1 MVRYD
6 TFQIGMPAS
15 DPQPTAS
22 PKSHGTETRTHI
34 RGSLVLASGRFI
46 SLGLNF
52 LGQVLIVRYLSREA
66 YGSYT
71 FALSMA
77 TTASIVSA
85 FGIDTA
91 FSRFISIYR
100 EEKDYPRLFGS
111 IVFMFALVC
120 GLGLV
125 IAAGVYGFRGY
136 VEETLVTD
144 PLSMALLLLLLL
156 FIPMNAL
163 DRVFEAGMAVMGS
176 PWSIFFRRHVL
187 GPALKLAAVIAV
199 MLCGGTVQ
207 ALAIGFLVATALG
220 LVTYGGLFLRALKV
234 QGLASHFS
242 FAHLTV
248 SPRRLLRFSL
258 PMLGADLGLV
268 LRYVVAVFLLE
279 TTHGSGSV
287 AAFGA
292 VVSLAELNKLVLRS
306 FGYMFIPIASR
317 CFSRGETERIG
328 ELYWQSSIWIA
339 VLTLPLFLVCFG
351 LARPV
356 TILLYGAEYAESGII
371 LSLLSLGYY
380 VHAALGTN
388 AATLKVYG
396 KARQVLWTEFLGTG
410 AAMVLYILLIPAYGE
425 VGAAAAVCASS
436 IHHNVITQIALARS
450 TDVEAFR
457 PSLLGLYT
465 SVLVG
470 AFALLGFQYYMSPPL
485 IVGFGA
491 AAALSVLIIRT
502 QSRVLSAEE
511 TFPELERAPLIHFS
525 KFLLGTRQAE
535 KR

>member
-1 MVRYD
+1 M
-6 TFQIGMPAS
+6 TGP
-15 DPQPTAS
+15 DPQPTA
-22 PKSHGTETRTHI
+22 PPQSHGTETRAHI
-34 RGSLVLASGRFI
+34 RGSVALASGRFI

-52 LGQVLIVRYLSREA
+52 AGQILIVRYLSREA

-91 FSRFISIYR
+91 FSRFIPIYR
-100 EEKDYPRLFGS
+100 EAKDYPRLFGS
-111 IVFMFALVC
+111 MVFMFALVC

-125 IAAGVYGFRGY
+125 IAVGMYGLRGY
-136 VEETLVTD
+136 VEATLVTD

-163 DRVFEAGMAVMGS
+163 DRVFDAGVAVMGS
-176 PWSIFFRRHVL
+176 PWSIFLRRHVL
-187 GPALKLAAVIAV
+187 GPGLKFAAIITVI
-199 MLCGGTVQ
+199 LCRGTVQ
-207 ALAIGFLVATALG
+207 AMAIGFLIATALG
-220 LVTYGGLFLRALKV
+220 LITYGGLFLHALRI
-234 QGLASHFS
+234 QGLTSRFS

-258 PMLGADLGLV
+258 PMLGADLGGV
-268 LRYVVAVFLLE
+268 LRYALVVFLLE
-279 TTHGSGSV
+279 IMRGSGSV

-306 FGYMFIPIASR
+306 FGFLFIPIASR
-317 CFSRGETERIG
+317 CFSRGQTERIG
-328 ELYWQSSIWIA
+328 ELYWQSSVWIA
-339 VLTLPLFLVCFG
+339 LLTLPLFLVSFG

-380 VHAALGTN
+380 VHAVLGFN

-396 KARQVLWTEFLGTG
+396 KARQILWTEVLGTG
-410 AAMVLYILLIPAYGE
+410 ATMVLCILLIPAYGGS
-425 VGAAAAVCASS
+425 GAAAAVCAST
-436 IHHNVITQIALARS
+436 IFHNVIIQIAVARA

-457 PSLLGLYT
+457 SSLLGLWI

-470 AFALLGFQYYMSPPL
+470 ALALLGFQYYTSPPL

-491 AAALSVLIIRT
+491 AAALSLLILRT
-502 QSRVLSAEE
+502 QSRLLAAEKS
-511 TFPELERAPLIHFS
+511 FPELERVPLVHFS
-525 KFLLGTRQAE
+525 KILLGTRRE
-535 KR
+535 RRR